1 MTFPR
6 LNLENEMEQE
16 TNFCNEAKGE
26 KGKRT
31 EKFNRIAFQLSF
43 QISFDLERLKKS
55 FSQQNDFVVFVVK

>member
-1 MTFPR
+1 
-6 LNLENEMEQE
+6 MEQE